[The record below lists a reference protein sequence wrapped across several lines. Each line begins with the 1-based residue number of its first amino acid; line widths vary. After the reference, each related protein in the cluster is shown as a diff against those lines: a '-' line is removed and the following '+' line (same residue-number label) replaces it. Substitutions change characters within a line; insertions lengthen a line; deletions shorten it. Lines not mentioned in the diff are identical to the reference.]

1 MRINPEIWMPCL
13 VAAICFSGLQPLWS
27 QDRSLAAQ
35 LEQYDQKYGNDPR
48 LVNGE
53 KYYYPYRRS
62 DGDPF
67 LESSPRKTIL
77 HIGGNVFKDQAIRY
91 DIYNQLL
98 VLEYK
103 DVYGA
108 TSSLVL
114 PNSRL
119 EAFSDDRRSFIK
131 MKGPE
136 GKEEFFQVVYEGPI
150 SCYYAWKKEYRLDAT
165 SGSGEYYFTEP
176 VREAYLVRG
185 HAFYSYG
192 GNRSFSR
199 VFDKE
204 NKKLIRHFMRQH
216 HINVRTASGSQMESL
231 MEYCNSITDEA
242 Q

>member
-1 MRINPEIWMPCL
+1 MRINLDIWISCL
-13 VAAICFSGLQPLWS
+13 AAVVCFSGFQPLWS
-27 QDRSLAAQ
+27 QDRSLAVQ
-35 LEQYDQKYGNDPR
+35 MEEYDQKYGNDPR

-53 KYYYPYRRS
+53 KYYYPYRLS
-62 DGDPF
+62 GGDPF
-67 LESSPRKTIL
+67 LESSARKSTL
-77 HIGGNVFKDQAIRY
+77 HIGGNVFEDQAIRY

-98 VLEYK
+98 VLEYE

-114 PNSRL
+114 PNSRV

-136 GKEEFFQVVYEGPI
+136 GKEDFFQVVYEGPV

-176 VREAYLVRG
+176 VREAYLVRSR
-185 HAFYSYG
+185 AFYNFS

-199 VFDKE
+199 VFGAE
-204 NKKLIRHFMRQH
+204 GKKLIRKYMRQH
-216 HINVRTASGSQMESL
+216 HINVRSASESRMRSL
-231 MEYCNSITDEA
+231 MEYCNSIADEA